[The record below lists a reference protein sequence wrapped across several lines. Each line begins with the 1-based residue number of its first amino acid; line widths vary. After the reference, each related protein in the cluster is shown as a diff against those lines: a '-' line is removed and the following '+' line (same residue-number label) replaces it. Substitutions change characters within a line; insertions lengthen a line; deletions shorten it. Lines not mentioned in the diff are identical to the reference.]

1 MSEPQK
7 TPAAKAAPQ
16 PVRRRAK
23 LSPLGASPGT
33 LIADPQAKQP
43 VMTLT
48 VISPDTT
55 ETVENATLDDV
66 RNDRGKWP
74 LLWLDCAGLADVGLV
89 AEIGRI
95 FNLHPLAL
103 EDTVNTG
110 QRPKTDLFED
120 NAFVVLRMI
129 DHAATNRYEQ
139 ISVFFGE
146 DFVVTFQ
153 ERQGDPFDPV
163 RKRIDASQPNRLRTR
178 KADYLAYALID
189 AVVDSYFPLME
200 TVSDKIDDIEDEM
213 LTHPQKHQSR
223 QLHALKRAAHVLT
236 RSLGPLRDALAALVR
251 AETPYVKAETKI
263 YLNDTLDHSLRL
275 IETAESQRDML
286 AGLID
291 MHLSLSQARTN
302 DVISLLTIVSA
313 IFIPLTFLAGIWG
326 MNFDGAA
333 SPWNMPELRGYYGYP
348 IALGTMLAVGI
359 GIVAF
364 FKSKKWL

>member
-1 MSEPQK
+1 MSEMPK
-7 TPAAKAAPQ
+7 TAAAKSAPQ
-16 PVRRRAK
+16 RVRRRAK
-23 LSPLGASPGT
+23 LSPPGASPGT

-48 VISPDTT
+48 VISQKTS
-55 ETVENATLDDV
+55 ETVENATLEDV
-66 RNDRGKWP
+66 RGDYGKWP
-74 LLWLDCAGLADVGLV
+74 IVWLDCAGLADVDLI
-89 AEIGRI
+89 AEIGKI

-110 QRPKTDLFED
+110 QRPKTDLFEE

-129 DHAATNRYEQ
+129 DDAATGRYEQ

-163 RKRIDASQPNRLRTR
+163 RKRIDASQPNRLRAR

-189 AVVDSYFPLME
+189 SIVDSYFPQLE
-200 TVSDKIDDIEDEM
+200 KVSDKIDDIEDEM
-213 LTHPQKHQSR
+213 LLQPQKHQSR
-223 QLHALKRAAHVLT
+223 QLHALKRGAHVLT

-251 AETPYVKAETKI
+251 AEAPYVKPETKI

-286 AGLID
+286 AGLMD

-302 DVISLLTIVSA
+302 DVISFLTIVSA

-326 MNFDGAA
+326 MNFDPGA
-333 SPWNMPELRGYYGYP
+333 SPWNMPELGSRYGYP
-348 IALGTMLAVGI
+348 IAIGSMLVVGI
-359 GIVAF
+359 GIVLF
-364 FKSKKWL
+364 FKSRKWL